1 MAEDAVDSACRDLGI
16 RQRSRTRLIAL
27 GFHGDLGVALEQA
40 QAEAVRL
47 GLPPQAGRRMVRRF
61 GDDWTEA
68 LERIREDGSLGQ
80 PAVDGLPVLRVEL
93 DLARVREMA
102 LTDQD
107 VVVRRTRM
115 TTMNRMVE
123 ESAAR

>member
-1 MAEDAVDSACRDLGI
+1 
-16 RQRSRTRLIAL
+16 
-27 GFHGDLGVALEQA
+27 
-40 QAEAVRL
+40 
-47 GLPPQAGRRMVRRF
+47 MVRRF

-68 LERIREDGSLGQ
+68 LGRVRDDGSLGQ

-107 VVVRRTRM
+107 VLVRRTRM
-115 TTMNRMVE
+115 TTMDGAVE
-123 ESAAR
+123 ESAAW